1 MSDSDQSLDLVGLGK
16 LASAIPDPAW
26 QKLVDTACDTFSAI
40 VLPITATTEGLG
52 RLIEARFN
60 RLTDVEKVFAADT
73 VQKAQKKAANSSN
86 KIQGKV
92 KSTVM
97 ISAIEK
103 AAVET
108 DETIRDIWAN
118 LIANELLGKDV
129 HPEFPLILERLSSN
143 DALVLVEIAEGSQK
157 DKMKQIVKAVA
168 SNLNVIGLSFAS
180 LVQEETDFY
189 REHLKNL
196 SLIRNSEGTWRL
208 TLIGEKFLESVSD
221 PSVET

>member
-1 MSDSDQSLDLVGLGK
+1 MSDSDQSLDLAGFGK
-16 LASAIPDPAW
+16 LANAIPDPAW
-26 QKLVDTACDTFSAI
+26 QKLVDTACDTFSSI
-40 VLPITATTEGLG
+40 VFPLTATTEGLG
-52 RLIEARFN
+52 RLIKARFD
-60 RLTDVEKVFAADT
+60 RLTDVEKVLAADA
-73 VQKAQKKAANSSN
+73 VQKAQKKVANSSN
-86 KIQGKV
+86 KVQGKV

-97 ISAIEK
+97 ISAIER
-103 AAVET
+103 ASVET
-108 DETIRDIWAN
+108 DKNIRDIWAN

-143 DALVLVEIAEGSQK
+143 EALVLVEIAESSQK

-168 SNLNVIGLSFAS
+168 LNLNVMGLSFAS

-196 SLIRNSEGTWRL
+196 ALIRSSEGTWRL

-221 PSVET
+221 PSMEA